1 MTEKQGAHASGLDEY
16 FWQIVDRDLHMLVHF
31 RKRKGGSTD
40 PSTDVD
46 DSGIFL
52 ERKL

>member
-1 MTEKQGAHASGLDEY
+1 MTEKQSAHASGLDEY